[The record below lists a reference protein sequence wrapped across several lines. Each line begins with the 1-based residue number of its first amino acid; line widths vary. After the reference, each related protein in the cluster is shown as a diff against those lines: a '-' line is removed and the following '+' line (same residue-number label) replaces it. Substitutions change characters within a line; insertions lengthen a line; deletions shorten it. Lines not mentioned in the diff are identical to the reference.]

1 VSPGFTRT
9 NFAERVT
16 NQEVKAQL
24 DASRDTVA
32 MPREVVANAIAFA
45 IEQPDEVDVSEI
57 VIRST
62 AQG

>member
-9 NFAERVT
+9 NFAERVI
-16 NQEVKAQL
+16 NHEVKAQL
-24 DASRDTVA
+24 DASRDAVA
-32 MPREVVANAIAFA
+32 MPPEVVANAIAFA
-45 IEQPDEVDVSEI
+45 IGQPDEVDVSEI